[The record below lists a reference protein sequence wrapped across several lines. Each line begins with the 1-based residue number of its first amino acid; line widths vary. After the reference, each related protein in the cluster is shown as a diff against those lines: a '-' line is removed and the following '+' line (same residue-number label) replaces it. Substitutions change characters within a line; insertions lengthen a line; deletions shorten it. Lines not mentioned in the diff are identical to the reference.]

1 MGSITIT
8 GAQIG
13 RQQKS
18 TEKAQPDEDNDYRHA
33 FLIIEAKKGPGGSN
47 PRHVLCAQSDEE
59 RDDWVE
65 ELVRYVTGTY
75 NENDQAVVQSSA
87 ASTISAGGTTLVG
100 RTSTSSTSDIH
111 STPPRRPTRKDEIAK
126 GPAVPISQLAPDAA
140 NAKLFQSA
148 PPLESGSSSPIKT
161 SASSSYAEQRLAAG
175 PETPI
180 SSSLPTNSPLT
191 AAAEDVDVLVAAN
204 TRSNSELGHYSDY
217 SDVKAAGLGRTS
229 PEVQRKKDKRRS
241 VNPLKPA
248 SIPEHEPSPERED
261 PHTPRVDSHGKVKIS
276 GPMNGTP
283 IPAGYKFGKEPPPP
297 DNTPTVDRREKA
309 KSRTFWGFGR
319 QHGECRHIRR
329 VRIRGLCGCEVV
341 LETNS

>member
-1 MGSITIT
+1 M
-8 GAQIG
+8 
-13 RQQKS
+13 
-18 TEKAQPDEDNDYRHA
+18 
-33 FLIIEAKKGPGGSN
+33 
-47 PRHVLCAQSDEE
+47 
-59 RDDWVE
+59 
-65 ELVRYVTGTY
+65 TGTY

-87 ASTISAGGTTLVG
+87 ASTMSAGGTTLVG
-100 RTSTSSTSDIH
+100 RTSISSASDTH
-111 STPPRRPTRKDEIAK
+111 STTPRRTPRKEEIAK

-148 PPLESGSSSPIKT
+148 PPPESGGSSPVKT
-161 SASSSYAEQRLAAG
+161 SAASVYGDQSQRLAD
-175 PETPI
+175 PVTPI

-191 AAAEDVDVLVAAN
+191 AAAEDVDVVVAAN

-217 SDVKAAGLGRTS
+217 SDVKAGLGRTS
-229 PEVQRKKDKRRS
+229 PEVQRKRDKRRS

-261 PHTPRVDSHGKVKIS
+261 PHTPRVDAHGKVKIS

-297 DNTPTVDRREKA
+297 DSTPPVDRREKA

-319 QHGECRHIRR
+319 QHGQLCRHSVELTIWF
-329 VRIRGLCGCEVV
+329 V
-341 LETNS
+341 